1 MIFLRV
7 VPRLLAP
14 SLVLL
19 ALFGVS
25 SAYAQ
30 PPSYPVTRLYTVTP
44 PGGKVGTTVEI
55 TLGGVDLDDVVALYF
70 SHPGLKGDRVPDP
83 DPKKAGQFVANK
95 FRVAIAPNTPVGI
108 HDVRAIGK
116 WGISNP
122 RAFVVGELN
131 EVQEKEPN
139 NDVSQAQKVELNTTI
154 NGTIAPNV
162 DVDYY
167 SFTGKKG
174 QRVVVHCASFSIDSR
189 LDPEVRFYDSGGRLL
204 AVNRRYQDRDAV
216 LDCVLPADGDYLVR
230 VCEYAYLVGTPEHY
244 YRLTLSQGPWIDAA
258 YPPVVEAGKPAQI
271 TLYGRNLPNGQ
282 TDLKSVL
289 DGRPLDK
296 LAVALTPAADAASL
310 RRLNYSGP
318 VAPPTASL
326 DGFEYRVKNAVATSN
341 PILLTYASAP
351 VVLDNEDNDT
361 PEKAQAVPIP
371 CEICGRIEKLH
382 DRDWYSFTAK
392 ANEVFIVEGYADRL
406 GSPMDLYFEVRR
418 ADNKQVL
425 GEFDDYSEAFTPNNF
440 PARTDDPKVRLTIPA
455 DGKYEIMISSRDA
468 DVRASPRH
476 IYRLSIRKEQPDFQ
490 LIMVDNHGTFPGACT
505 VRQGGSQHLEVLCF
519 RHDGFTGEVTLTAEG
534 LPQGVICPTQVI
546 GANLRQS
553 SLALTAAA
561 DAPAWAGEIHIKG
574 TATVNGQSVVREARA
589 GTVVWGLPPEQNI
602 PTISRLGRSVVL
614 AVREKG
620 PFSLDHATKEVAA
633 PVGGVVNVKVKVTRQ
648 PDMKQ
653 PIQLGPI
660 TMPPNQ
666 VELPPNLTF
675 NNNNQ
680 PVAIPPDKNEFDVQ
694 FQVKPNVA
702 PGTYNLVIRGTAQ
715 VPFAKDPK
723 AAQKPPVN
731 VTETLPPI
739 KLTVYNSVA
748 EVSVNTPNVTIKP
761 GTDTDLVVK
770 LNRLHGY
777 AGEFKAQ
784 LVLPQGFAGVTAQE
798 VTIPA
803 SANEAKLVL
812 KCPANAA
819 PAANPNVI
827 VRCVATIDKVTL
839 NQDAKIAVTI
849 AK

>member
-1 MIFLRV
+1 V
-7 VPRLLAP
+7 T
-14 SLVLL
+14 
-19 ALFGVS
+19 FGLPV
-25 SAYAQ
+25 ARGQ
-30 PPSYPVTRLYTVTP
+30 QPSYPIPRLYTVTP
-44 PGGKVGTTVEI
+44 PGGKIGSTVEI
-55 TLGGVDLDDVVALYF
+55 TVGGADLEEVAALYF
-70 SHPGLKGDRVPDP
+70 SNPGLKADRVPDP
-83 DPKKAGQFVANK
+83 DPKKAGQFVPNK
-95 FRVAIAPNTPVGI
+95 FNITIAPTTPVGI
-108 HDVRAIGK
+108 YDVRAIGK

-122 RAFVVGELN
+122 RAFAVGELN

-139 NDVSQAQKVELNTTI
+139 NDVSQAQKVELNTTV

-167 SFTGKKG
+167 SFAGKKG
-174 QRVVVHCASFSIDSR
+174 QRIVIHCASFSIDSR
-189 LDPEVRFYDSGGRLL
+189 LDPEIRLFDAGGRLL
-204 AVNRRYQDRDAV
+204 AVNRRYLDRDAV
-216 LDCVLPADGDYLVR
+216 VDCSLPADGDYLVR
-230 VCEYAYLVGTPEHY
+230 VCEYAYLAGSPEHY
-244 YRLTLSQGPWIDAA
+244 YRLTLSQGPWIDGA
-258 YPPVVEAGKPAQI
+258 YPPVVEAGKPAQV

-282 TDLKSVL
+282 SDLKAVL
-289 DGRPLDK
+289 DGRALDK
-296 LAVALTPAADAASL
+296 LAVTVTPPTDPPSL
-310 RRLNYSGP
+310 RRLAFTGAVSP
-318 VAPPTASL
+318 HTASL

-341 PILLTYASAP
+341 PVLLTYAAAP
-351 VVLDNEDNDT
+351 IVLDNEDNDT

-382 DRDWYSFTAK
+382 DRDWYAFTAK
-392 ANEVFIVEGYADRL
+392 ANDVFIIEGYADRL

-425 GEFDDYSEAFTPNNF
+425 GEYDEYSEAFAPNNF
-440 PARTDDPKVRLTIPA
+440 PARTDDPKVRLQIPA
-455 DGKYEIMISSRDA
+455 DGKYEIMVSSRDA
-468 DVRASPRH
+468 DVQAGPRH

-490 LIMVDNHGTFPGACT
+490 LVLVDNHGTFPGACT

-519 RHDGFTGEVTLTAEG
+519 RRDGFTGEVTLTAEG
-534 LPQGVICPTQVI
+534 LPQGVTCPAQVV
-546 GANLRQS
+546 GASMRHS
-553 SLALTAAA
+553 SLVVTATA
-561 DAPAWAGEIHIKG
+561 DAPAWAGEIRIKG
-574 TATVNGQSVVREARA
+574 TAMVNGQPIEREARS

-602 PTISRLGRSVVL
+602 PTISRMGRSIVL

-620 PFSLDHATKEVAA
+620 PFSLEHATKEAA
-633 PVGGVVNVKVKVTRQ
+633 VPVGGVVNVKVKVTRQ

-660 TMPPNQ
+660 PLAPNQ
-666 VELPPNLTF
+666 LDLPPNLTF

-680 PVAIPPDKNEFDVQ
+680 PLPIPPDKNELDVQ
-694 FQVKPNVA
+694 FQVKPNVP
-702 PGTYNLVIRGTAQ
+702 PGTYNLVVRGTAQ

-723 AAQKPPVN
+723 AAQKPPVS

-739 KLTVYNSVA
+739 KLTVYNTVG
-748 EVSVNTPNVTIKP
+748 EVSVNNPNVTIKP
-761 GTDTDLVVK
+761 GMDVELMVK
-770 LNRLHGY
+770 VNRLHGY
-777 AGEFKAQ
+777 AGEFKVQ
-784 LVLPQGFAGVTAQE
+784 LVLPQGFAGVTAPE

-803 SANEAKLVL
+803 NAGEAKFVL